1 MIQLVEQCLQLPLP
15 LAKLQAFL
23 LIHVAVHSAQ
33 FPNQKHVCGKQRP
46 LEFLDFVSGELQ
58 NHFVVQSSPFQNGA
72 TGEHQE

>member
-46 LEFLDFVSGELQ
+46 LEFLDFVAGEL
-58 NHFVVQSSPFQNGA
+58 
-72 TGEHQE
+72 